1 MSFVAH
7 STEPVQHQGAADN
20 AIPESLMSS
29 RVPKAIPSMNRVI
42 SIPSQS
48 GNASQGGQIVF
59 QIAGGSNMNGFMRAG
74 SAYLRMVC
82 KVLKTAGGNA
92 DNEVYFANQTRS
104 AASLINR
111 LQISANGTMLETI
124 NRYDNW
130 HAIVQSQG
138 CNSGYV
144 NNDSSIAEF
153 ADSSLVTGT
162 SDGTS
167 PNEIL
172 FNVSIPL
179 FSGVLSN
186 AKSFPLFLSGLNIQV
201 DLNSAGLALKTF
213 GTSSAFGASYVISQP
228 EIVYECINPDYALL
242 DGMRASMA
250 QSGRLFE
257 LPLSTVLGL
266 TTAHPAATASFSYNV
281 GLNLASVSAVFL
293 GEIETSVE
301 TTNTGAALA
310 PNKFIRNSTEAQTN
324 SRRYYLDGKQIV
336 NYDVWADSQNFL
348 ECQRAMGTL
357 LDLENTTVATRAT
370 YCVASVGGGSF
381 YVQGQSA
388 KRFSESD
395 LCMSG
400 TPCSNLVIQLHKTGT
415 SVATSVYIYVLY
427 DAVCVID
434 ANGSVAVAK

>member
-7 STEPVQHQGAADN
+7 KTEPTQHQGAADN

-59 QIAGGSNMNGFMRAG
+59 QVAGGSNANGYLRAG
-74 SAYLRMVC
+74 SAYLRFICTVT
-82 KVLKTAGGNA
+82 KTAGGDAGN
-92 DNEVYFANQTRS
+92 VLSFANQTKS

-111 LQISANGTMLETI
+111 LQISANGTQLETI

-130 HAIVQSQG
+130 HAIVQAQG
-138 CNSGYV
+138 CNAGYV
-144 NNDSSIAEF
+144 NNDSSIAEY
-153 ADSSLVTGT
+153 AESEVTVGTGT
-162 SDGTS
+162 SAA
-167 PNEIL
+167 
-172 FNVSIPL
+172 FNVSLPL

-186 AKSFPLFLSGLNIQV
+186 SKSFPLFLSGLMLQV
-201 DLNSAGLALKTF
+201 DLNSAALSFKSAGTSPTF
-213 GTSSAFGASYVISQP
+213 GLTYVISQA
-228 EIVYECINPDYALL
+228 ELVYECVNPDYALL
-242 DGMRASMA
+242 DGMRGAMA

-257 LPLSTVLGL
+257 MPLSTPLGL
-266 TTAHPAATASFSYNV
+266 TTAIDAAQASFSYNI
-281 GLNLASVSAVFL
+281 GLNLASVSGVFMAEVVQSVQSANTAV
-293 GEIETSVE
+293 
-301 TTNTGAALA
+301 NA
-310 PNKFIRNSTEAQTN
+310 FIRNATETTAN
-324 SRRYYLDGKQIV
+324 SRRLYLDGKQIV

-348 ECQRAMGTL
+348 ETQRALGTL
-357 LDLENTTVATRAT
+357 LNLENTTIARRAD
-370 YCVASVGGGSF
+370 YCLAGESAGSY
-381 YVQGQSA
+381 YVVGQSA

-400 TPCSNLVIQLHKTGT
+400 SPCSNLVIQIAKSGT
-415 SVATSVYIYVLY
+415 PVATSVYIYVLY

>member
-7 STEPVQHQGAADN
+7 KTEPTQHQGAADN

-59 QIAGGSNMNGFMRAG
+59 QVAGGSNANGYLRAG
-74 SAYLRMVC
+74 SAYLRFICTVA
-82 KVLKTAGGNA
+82 KTAGGNA
-92 DNEVYFANQTRS
+92 NNTLFFANQTRS

-111 LQISANGTMLETI
+111 LQISANGTQLETI

-130 HAIVQSQG
+130 HAIVQAQG
-138 CNSGYV
+138 CNAGYV
-144 NNDSSIAEF
+144 NNDSSIAEY
-153 ADSSLVTGT
+153 AESEVTVGTGT
-162 SDGTS
+162 SAA
-167 PNEIL
+167 
-172 FNVSIPL
+172 FNVSLPL

-186 AKSFPLFLSGLNIQV
+186 SKSFPLFLSGLMLQV
-201 DLNSAGLALKTF
+201 DLNSALLSFKSSGTAATF
-213 GTSSAFGASYVISQP
+213 GVTYVISQA
-228 EIVYECINPDYALL
+228 ELVYECINPDYALL
-242 DGMRASMA
+242 DGMRSAMA

-257 LPLSTVLGL
+257 MPLSTPLGL
-266 TTAHPAATASFSYNV
+266 TTAIAAAQASFSYNI
-281 GLNLASVSAVFL
+281 GLNLASVSGVFMA
-293 GEIETSVE
+293 EVAQSVE
-301 TTNTGAALA
+301 AAAPTAGAETV
-310 PNKFIRNSTEAQTN
+310 PNAFIRNSTENQAN
-324 SRRYYLDGKQIV
+324 SRRLYLDGKQIV

-348 ECQRAMGTL
+348 ETQRALGTL
-357 LDLENTTVATRAT
+357 LNLENTTIARRTD
-370 YCVASVGGGSF
+370 YCAAGESAGSY
-381 YVQGQSA
+381 YVMGQSA

-400 TPCSNLVIQLHKTGT
+400 SPCSNLVIQIAKSGT
-415 SVATSVYIYVLY
+415 PVATSVYIYVLY

>member
-7 STEPVQHQGAADN
+7 KTEPTQHQGAADN

-29 RVPKAIPSMNRVI
+29 RVPKAIPTMNRVI

-59 QIAGGSNMNGFMRAG
+59 QIAGGSNANGYLRAG

-82 KVLKTAGGNA
+82 TVDKSVAGGNI
-92 DNEVYFANQTRS
+92 DNTLFFANETRS

-138 CNSGYV
+138 CNAGYV
-144 NNDSSIAEF
+144 ENDSSIAEY
-153 ADSSLVTGT
+153 AESSLLVGTATGT
-162 SDGTS
+162 ST
-167 PNEIL
+167 
-172 FNVSIPL
+172 FNISIPL

-186 AKSFPLFLSGLNIQV
+186 SKSFPLFLSGLNLQV
-201 DLNSAGLALKTF
+201 DLNSAVLAFKSAGTTPTF
-213 GTSSAFGASYVISQP
+213 GVTYVISQA
-228 EIVYECINPDYALL
+228 EIVYECVNPDYALL
-242 DGMRASMA
+242 DGMRSAMA

-257 LPLSTVLGL
+257 MPLSTPLGL
-266 TTAHPAATASFSYNV
+266 TTATAAAQASFSYNV
-281 GLNLASVSAVFL
+281 GLNLASVSGVFIT
-293 GEIETSVE
+293 EVSQAIE
-301 TTNTGAALA
+301 AASTA
-310 PNKFIRNSTEAQTN
+310 KNSFIRNSTEATTN
-324 SRRYYLDGKQIV
+324 SRRIYLDGKQIV

-348 ECQRAMGTL
+348 ETQRALGTL
-357 LDLENTTVATRAT
+357 LNLENTTIATRT
-370 YCVASVGGGSF
+370 NYCVDTVAGGQY
-381 YVQGQSA
+381 YVVGQSS

-400 TPCSNLVIQLHKTGT
+400 SPCSNLVIQLAKSGT
-415 SVATSVYIYVLY
+415 PVASSVYIYVLY

>member
-7 STEPVQHQGAADN
+7 KTEPTQHQGAADN

-29 RVPKAIPSMNRVI
+29 RVPKAIPTMNRVI

-59 QIAGGSNMNGFMRAG
+59 QIAGGSNANGYLRAG

-82 KVLKTAGGNA
+82 TVSKLAGGDA
-92 DNEVYFANQTRS
+92 DNLLFFANETRS

-130 HAIVQSQG
+130 HAIVQAQG
-138 CNSGYV
+138 CNAGYV
-144 NNDSSIAEF
+144 ENDSSIAEYAESSF
-153 ADSSLVTGT
+153 AVGT
-162 SDGTS
+162 ATTAT
-167 PNEIL
+167 
-172 FNVSIPL
+172 FNISIPL

-186 AKSFPLFLSGLNIQV
+186 SKSFPLFLSGLNLQV
-201 DLNSAGLALKTF
+201 DLNSALLSFKSSGTTPTF
-213 GTSSAFGASYVISQP
+213 GVSYVISQP
-228 EIVYECINPDYALL
+228 EIVYECVNPDYALL
-242 DGMRASMA
+242 DGMRSAMA

-257 LPLSTVLGL
+257 MPLSTPLGL
-266 TTAHPAATASFSYNV
+266 TTATTAAQASFSYNV
-281 GLNLASVSAVFL
+281 GLNLASVSGVFITEVSQAV
-293 GEIETSVE
+293 ESASTAKNS
-301 TTNTGAALA
+301 
-310 PNKFIRNSTEAQTN
+310 FIRNSTEATTN
-324 SRRYYLDGKQIV
+324 SRRIYLDGKQIV

-348 ECQRAMGTL
+348 ETQRALGTL
-357 LDLENTTVATRAT
+357 LNLENTTIATRAN
-370 YCVASVGGGSF
+370 YCVAGESAGQY
-381 YVQGQSA
+381 YVVGQSS

-400 TPCSNLVIQLHKTGT
+400 SPCSNLVIQLSKSGT
-415 SVATSVYIYVLY
+415 PIASSVFIYVLY

>member
-1 MSFVAH
+1 MSFVSH

-59 QIAGGSNMNGFMRAG
+59 QIGGGSNMNGFLRAG

-82 KVLKTAGGNA
+82 TVTKTLGGDV
-92 DNEVYFANQTRS
+92 DNRVYFANQTSS

-130 HAIVQSQG
+130 HAMVQSQG

-144 NNDSSIAEF
+144 NNDSSIAEY
-153 ADSSLVTGT
+153 ADSFVVSGTATSAVFNISL
-162 SDGTS
+162 
-167 PNEIL
+167 
-172 FNVSIPL
+172 PL

-201 DLNSAGLALKTF
+201 DLNSAGLALKTY
-213 GTSSAFGASYVISQP
+213 GTSSAFGASYAISQA

-257 LPLSTVLGL
+257 LPLSTPLGL
-266 TTAHPAATASFSYNV
+266 TTSHAAAQASFSYNV

-293 GEIETSVE
+293 GEIETAVE
-301 TTNTGAALA
+301 GANTGTVLA

-370 YCVASVGGGSF
+370 YCVAGESAGSY

-400 TPCSNLVIQLHKTGT
+400 TPCSNLVIQLAKTGT
-415 SVATSVYIYVLY
+415 SVATSVYIYILY

>member
-59 QIAGGSNMNGFMRAG
+59 QIGGGSNMNGYMRAG
-74 SAYLRMVC
+74 SAYLRMKCTVT
-82 KVLKTAGGNA
+82 KAQGGNN

-138 CNSGYV
+138 CNAGYV

-153 ADSSLVTGT
+153 ADSSLLVQQALTA
-162 SDGTS
+162 
-167 PNEIL
+167 E

-186 AKSFPLFLSGLNIQV
+186 AKSFPLFLSGLNLQI

-213 GTSSAFGASYVISQP
+213 GTASAFGASYVISQA
-228 EIVYECINPDYALL
+228 EIVYECINPDYSLL

-266 TTAHPAATASFSYNV
+266 TTAQPAATASFSYNV

-293 GEIETSVE
+293 AEIETVVE
-301 TTNTGAALA
+301 GTNTGTVVA
-310 PNKFIRNSTEAQTN
+310 PNKFIRNSTEAGTN
-324 SRRYYLDGKQIV
+324 SRRYFLDGKQIV
-336 NYDVWADSQNFL
+336 NYDVAFDSQNFL
-348 ECQRAMGTL
+348 ECQRAMGSL

-370 YCVASVGGGSF
+370 YCVAGENAGSF

-400 TPCSNLVIQLHKTGT
+400 TPCSNLVIQLQKTGT

>member
-1 MSFVAH
+1 MSFVSH

-59 QIAGGSNMNGFMRAG
+59 QIAGGSNMNGFLRAG

-82 KVLKTAGGNA
+82 TVTKTLGGNA
-92 DNEVYFANQTRS
+92 DNEVCFANQTRS

-153 ADSSLVTGT
+153 ADSSLVSGT
-162 SDGTS
+162 ATS
-167 PNEIL
+167 AV
-172 FNVSIPL
+172 FNISLPL

-201 DLNSAGLALKTF
+201 DLKLCWISIKDIWNFFCVWSFLCNF
-213 GTSSAFGASYVISQP
+213 TS
-228 EIVYECINPDYALL
+228 
-242 DGMRASMA
+242 
-250 QSGRLFE
+250 
-257 LPLSTVLGL
+257 
-266 TTAHPAATASFSYNV
+266 
-281 GLNLASVSAVFL
+281 
-293 GEIETSVE
+293 
-301 TTNTGAALA
+301 
-310 PNKFIRNSTEAQTN
+310 RNC
-324 SRRYYLDGKQIV
+324 L
-336 NYDVWADSQNFL
+336 
-348 ECQRAMGTL
+348 
-357 LDLENTTVATRAT
+357 
-370 YCVASVGGGSF
+370 
-381 YVQGQSA
+381 
-388 KRFSESD
+388 
-395 LCMSG
+395 
-400 TPCSNLVIQLHKTGT
+400 
-415 SVATSVYIYVLY
+415 
-427 DAVCVID
+427 
-434 ANGSVAVAK
+434 